1 MEQNITQ
8 CHFQGESMDI
18 TDVNQWS
25 IQMCSKANDSVEV
38 HGPKI
43 VRMSLQRVVLLFCLG
58 RRRRLMIRKIQVRVW
73 WICWSRCMKTV
84 TMRWNA
90 QLPSHG
96 VSHVKNNLEWICSH
110 IELLSEQF
118 LGRQF
123 AWNVDKLSKLF
134 PKCLSEIDRKF
145 MWY

>member
-1 MEQNITQ
+1 MPKMEQNITQ

-58 RRRRLMIRKIQVRVW
+58 RRRRLMIRKIQVRV
-73 WICWSRCMKTV
+73 
-84 TMRWNA
+84 
-90 QLPSHG
+90 
-96 VSHVKNNLEWICSH
+96 
-110 IELLSEQF
+110 
-118 LGRQF
+118 
-123 AWNVDKLSKLF
+123 
-134 PKCLSEIDRKF
+134 
-145 MWY
+145 